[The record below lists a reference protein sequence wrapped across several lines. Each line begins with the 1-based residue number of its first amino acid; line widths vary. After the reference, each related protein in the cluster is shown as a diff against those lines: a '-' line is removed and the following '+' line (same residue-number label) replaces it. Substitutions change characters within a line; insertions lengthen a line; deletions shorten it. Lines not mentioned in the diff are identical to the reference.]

1 MQKPSI
7 LLRIASVYFL
17 LIGICFAIPTI
28 SFQHFSFPEIG
39 VLILSALP
47 VIIHRQWLYKAF
59 GILATGAGLW
69 IFFALVSDFIDYI
82 SGKVISNPWAYFGVG
97 FLLALSMLFFSGAML
112 YFGFKADETTEA
124 SEPVS

>member
-1 MQKPSI
+1 M
-7 LLRIASVYFL
+7 LLRIATVYFL

-28 SFQHFSFPEIG
+28 SFQHFSFPETG

-47 VIIHRQWLYKAF
+47 AIIHRQWLYKAF

-112 YFGFKADETTEA
+112 YFGFKADEKTET